1 MDEYGFGLRRS
12 LSIMG
17 ICSLLMVLSC
27 LLIQPAALPGLLSGC
42 FTGIVYYLLL
52 HYQLKRSSSMSARE
66 SQTYLRKG
74 SLTRFCLVAIGIVF
88 IFRAPGATVS
98 GFLIGTF
105 LPFRL
110 VIFLNG
116 LSLLQKEMTGDSR
129 SSDTTGIVHPL
140 LHGRHLNKM
149 RN

>member
-17 ICSLLMVLSC
+17 ICCLIMFLSC
-27 LLIQPAALPGLLSGC
+27 FLILPAALPGLLSGC
-42 FTGIVYYLLL
+42 ITGIVYYLLL
-52 HYQLKRSSSMSARE
+52 HYQLKRSSTMSARE
-66 SQTYLRKG
+66 SQAYLRKG

-88 IFRAPGATVS
+88 IFRAPGAIIS

-116 LSLLQKEMTGDSR
+116 LCLLQKEMTDSHTT
-129 SSDTTGIVHPL
+129 STTGIVHPL

-149 RN
+149 RF